1 MEQKVALV
9 SRGLVLLLSWWTA
22 SDNKTDLTRTGTWF
36 GSIKIRAPCKDTKA
50 KRRREGRTHVRVKEK
65 SNAMQSGNMDSTA
78 LPLAPKRG
86 TPWNNNIYIDP
97 LIATPSELHCMGAQ
111 VPTMAPLPFVA
122 FVCHA
127 SNMDRTTTT
136 AAIKIQEHIFFLK
149 SSFGWK
155 KKPMGSSFV
164 ARFTDTPQA
173 PTTKRALAET
183 RCRTVGQ

>member
-97 LIATPSELHCMGAQ
+97 LIATPSELHCMAAQ

-127 SNMDRTTTT
+127 IWTVLLPLLLSRFKNT
-136 AAIKIQEHIFFLK
+136 FF
-149 SSFGWK
+149 F
-155 KKPMGSSFV
+155 
-164 ARFTDTPQA
+164 
-173 PTTKRALAET
+173 
-183 RCRTVGQ
+183 

>member
-97 LIATPSELHCMGAQ
+97 LIATPSELHCMAGWPHKYQPWRHFHLLLSSVMQAIWT
-111 VPTMAPLPFVA
+111 VLLPLLLSRFK
-122 FVCHA
+122 
-127 SNMDRTTTT
+127 NT
-136 AAIKIQEHIFFLK
+136 FF
-149 SSFGWK
+149 F
-155 KKPMGSSFV
+155 
-164 ARFTDTPQA
+164 
-173 PTTKRALAET
+173 
-183 RCRTVGQ
+183 

>member
-127 SNMDRTTTT
+127 S
-136 AAIKIQEHIFFLK
+136 KIQEHIFFKVEFWMEKETNGIL
-149 SSFGWK
+149 FCCALYGY
-155 KKPMGSSFV
+155 PPGG
-164 ARFTDTPQA
+164 QA
-173 PTTKRALAET
+173 PTTKRALAAT